1 MIWQCLGER
10 LSGAAVLALRERARS
25 IAAVVLAITVAAGCA
40 GMGWVTKESSPEAKR
55 AAVTERV
62 NARWAAL
69 IKGDMDTAYTFFSP
83 ASRQLLSIGTYKQQA
98 RGSGFRKAEITS
110 VDCDAETCR
119 VDVMVTLD
127 HRLMAG
133 LQSPQQETWVLE
145 NGQYWYTWKN

>member
-10 LSGAAVLALRERARS
+10 LGGAAVLALRERVTS
-25 IAAVVLAITVAAGCA
+25 IAAVMLAITVAAGCA
-40 GMGWVTKESSPEAKR
+40 GMGGVTKESSPEAKR

-69 IKGDMDTAYTFFSP
+69 IKGDMDTAYTFYSP
-83 ASRQLLSIGTYKQQA
+83 ASRQLLSIATYKQQA

-119 VDVMVTLD
+119 VGVMVTFD
-127 HRLMAG
+127 HRMMAG
-133 LQSPQQETWVLE
+133 LQSPLQETWVLD